1 MSSSAGV
8 VTLLFTDLVAST
20 ELLARVGDD
29 AAEELRRVHF
39 GLLRNA
45 ISTGGGQEVKT
56 LGDGLMVA
64 FTSSLQA
71 IRSAVAIQQ
80 ATEEHNG
87 RNPELPLR
95 VRIGLHAGEPVQADD
110 DFHGTAVVIAKRL
123 CDTADGG
130 QILASDL
137 VRELVGSRGSFLFRP
152 AGRLRLKGLPEP
164 VSAATIE
171 WQAEPSAPATP
182 RRSARPEAPAVRGPR
197 LVGRDKEMSILEEE
211 FGRSAAG
218 EFRCVLIVGDPGVGK
233 TRLGAELLSHHRD
246 DAIGLSRPSPLP
258 RDDQRL
264 RGVGRGP

>member
-123 CDTADGG
+123 CDTAGGG

-137 VRELVGSRGSFLFRP
+137 VRELVGSRGQFSFRP

-164 VSAATIE
+164 VPAATI
-171 WQAEPSAPATP
+171 
-182 RRSARPEAPAVRGPR
+182 
-197 LVGRDKEMSILEEE
+197 
-211 FGRSAAG
+211 
-218 EFRCVLIVGDPGVGK
+218 
-233 TRLGAELLSHHRD
+233 
-246 DAIGLSRPSPLP
+246 
-258 RDDQRL
+258 
-264 RGVGRGP
+264 